1 MKNSNVAD
9 DSVFLIKTEPLT
21 IDEVL
26 EYGTGYINKGLDNS
40 ENPKNIS
47 GYGILAYYSSNTC
60 NANDSSG
67 CTNKYDDSDIKH
79 IVGGWAND

>member
-1 MKNSNVAD
+1 MCKSQ
-9 DSVFLIKTEPLT
+9 
-21 IDEVL
+21 
-26 EYGTGYINKGLDNS
+26 
-40 ENPKNIS
+40 NIS

-79 IVGGWAND
+79 IVDGWAND